1 MLAPVCGH
9 DGKTYSNEC
18 VMRQEACER
27 GEAIAKVYDGRCK
40 AGKHFTCQCFLMSTS
55 PLNNT

>member
-18 VMRQEACER
+18 VMRQEACQR
-27 GEAIAKVYDGRCK
+27 GEAITKVYDGRCK
-40 AGKHFTCQCFLMSTS
+40 AGKYSKCHCFLIST
-55 PLNNT
+55 PL